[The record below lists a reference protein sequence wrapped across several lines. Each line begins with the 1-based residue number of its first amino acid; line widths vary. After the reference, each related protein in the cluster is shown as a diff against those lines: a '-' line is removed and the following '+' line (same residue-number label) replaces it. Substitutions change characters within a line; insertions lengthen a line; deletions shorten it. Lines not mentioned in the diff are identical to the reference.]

1 MDIPFGKVGGLNS
14 SGHLQPLLRYYE
26 YSQGVEIH
34 VAGWPPFWK
43 HPMDIPWPYHVSD
56 EAETRTCQFIAMEG
70 ATFVLVCTQMLTA
83 ENKDK
88 NNLTDSPFCEA
99 PRGGFAMIYGPDG
112 KPLVDPLPSSEG
124 GLLIADIDLNTIDF
138 AKQIIDVVGH
148 YSRPDLLSLS
158 VNSEA
163 AKHVNIK

>member
-1 MDIPFGKVGGLNS
+1 MKRL
-14 SGHLQPLLRYYE
+14 
-26 YSQGVEIH
+26 
-34 VAGWPPFWK
+34 
-43 HPMDIPWPYHVSD
+43 
-56 EAETRTCQFIAMEG
+56 EG
-70 ATFVLVCTQMLTA
+70 DVH
-83 ENKDK
+83 
-88 NNLTDSPFCEA
+88 
-99 PRGGFAMIYGPDG
+99 GPDG